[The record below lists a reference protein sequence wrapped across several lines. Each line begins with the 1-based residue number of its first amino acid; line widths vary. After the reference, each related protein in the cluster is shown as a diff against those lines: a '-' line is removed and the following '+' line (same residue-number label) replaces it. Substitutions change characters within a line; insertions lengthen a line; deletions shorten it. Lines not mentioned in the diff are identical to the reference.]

1 MPSPRV
7 PNFTFAVAGRG
18 SGLDETHPLWLEAL
32 PLSVR
37 RPSTDAASAGKISHG
52 DYFEAIQTY
61 FLEDGVR
68 HLQKALALSCSPAA
82 PPPSP
87 ERIEVVLEKHGEFYH
102 PARIRVIAPA
112 ASQAFVLNVAA
123 TPAGHE
129 CMTNEIEALQ
139 QVIPR
144 LPPGTLPQIYGEGQ
158 VENQNAQSFS
168 MFLADWFED
177 HHEFHLSV
185 DPASGQRRIVVWDT
199 GDAPFFLPDD
209 ATPAV
214 YAQTAYLLT
223 RAYDF
228 KTTRQIYPW
237 HHASGDFVLQPLE
250 RGPDIK
256 LITVR
261 QYAPTLGGADDQE
274 LDTESRLM
282 AAMVFFANLTLR
294 NRIDRLDGTGELA
307 WADDTTVAATVAG
320 FKRAINESSLS
331 DLVPLL
337 QSYDMADWVTLLNAV
352 AQQYRLMPSEEA
364 LIERHIEDHAVSLQA
379 AIRRVLGD

>member
-1 MPSPRV
+1 MPNPRV
-7 PNFTFAVAGRG
+7 PNFIFTVAGRG
-18 SGLDETHPLWLEAL
+18 RGLDETHPLWLEAL

-37 RPSTDAASAGKISHG
+37 RPPTDAAPAGMISHG
-52 DYFEAIQTY
+52 DYFEAVQTY

-68 HLQKALALSCSPAA
+68 HLQEALAPTGASAV
-82 PPPSP
+82 PPPRP

-102 PARIRVIAPA
+102 PARIQVVAPV
-112 ASQAFVLNVAA
+112 ASKAYVLNVAA
-123 TPAGHE
+123 TPAGCE
-129 CMTNEIEALQ
+129 CLRNEIEALQ

-144 LPPGTLPQIYGEGQ
+144 LPPGTLPQIYGQGQ
-158 VENQNAQSFS
+158 VENRNAQTFS

-185 DPASGQRRIVVWDT
+185 DPASGHRRIIVWDT
-199 GDAPFFLPDD
+199 GSAPFFLPDD
-209 ATPAV
+209 ATADV
-214 YAQTAYLLT
+214 YTQTAYLLT

-237 HHASGDFVLQPLE
+237 HHASGDFILQPLE

-261 QYAPTLGGADDQE
+261 QFAPTLGGADDQD
-274 LDTESRLM
+274 LDAESCLM

-320 FKRAINESSLS
+320 FKRAMREGPLS
-331 DLVPLL
+331 VLVPLL
-337 QSYDMADWVTLLNAV
+337 RSYDKADWVALLSAV
-352 AQQYRLMPSEEA
+352 AEQYRLMPAEEV
-364 LIERHIEDHAVSLQA
+364 LIERHIEGHAVSLQA
-379 AIRRVLGD
+379 AIRRAFAG